1 MTVPLP
7 KCVICGGRDPKRFVV
22 TVDGKTY
29 AFEVCG
35 NHSGPLLDLL
45 QSATPIKP
53 TRRTVVTP
61 EEIEALKPKKR
72 RTKKPA

>member
-1 MTVPLP
+1 MTLPLP
-7 KCVICGGRDPKRFVV
+7 KCRACGGPNPKRYVI

-29 AFEVCG
+29 ALDICE
-35 NHSGPLLDLL
+35 NHTGTILELLRT
-45 QSATPIKP
+45 ATPIKL
-53 TRRTVVTP
+53 TRRAVVSA